1 MCLIPM
7 IKVSNTGNLKNLSD
21 MLIRTRAPMDI
32 NVIQDSVPSAL
43 IRLLSGKGFSLT
55 ETEDV
60 LE

>member
-1 MCLIPM
+1 M
-7 IKVSNTGNLKNLSD
+7 SNTGNLKNLSD

-43 IRLLSGKGFSLT
+43 IRLLFGKGFSLT